1 MTEITRKLT
10 DYIVLWKSAAS
21 TSSFILAMVGYPE
34 VQEKAQAEID
44 RVVGGNR
51 LPTFSDKDSLPYV
64 FAIYKETLRWHTVVP
79 QGSLECLYAKIVVQH
94 SFELGVPRLL
104 QTDDIYDGYLLPGGL
119 DIVSN
124 TWYAISFSCLSKLRK
139 SHLNISRGIL
149 HDPSLYPEPMVFK
162 PERYF
167 SSMGHSTFLQTTLK
181 SMHLGYGRRYV
192 LVTGLIFTRPNE
204 RDFVRICAGRHF
216 CRKFALV
223 VYCSDFSDYESN
235 FEVGR
240 ARKKD

>member
-1 MTEITRKLT
+1 
-10 DYIVLWKSAAS
+10 
-21 TSSFILAMVGYPE
+21 MVGYPE

-79 QGSLECLYAKIVVQH
+79 QGSLEGLYAKIVVQH

-104 QTDDIYDGYLLPGGL
+104 QTDDIYDGYLLPAGST
-119 DIVSN
+119 IVSN
-124 TWYAISFSCLSKLRK
+124 TWYAIRFSCLSKLRK
-139 SHLNISRGIL
+139 SHLNIFRGIL

-167 SSMGHSTFLQTTLK
+167 SSDGTLDLSSNDPEK
-181 SMHLGYGRRYV
+181 YAFGYGRRCV
-192 LVTGLIFTRPNE
+192 LVTGLIFTRTNE
-204 RDFVRICAGRHF
+204 RDFLLGRS
-216 CRKFALV
+216 C
-223 VYCSDFSDYESN
+223 
-235 FEVGR
+235 
-240 ARKKD
+240 